1 MKLYY
6 APGACSMTP
15 HIVLNE
21 LGLPYE
27 AVKVD
32 LKTKTIASSGDSF
45 VKINPKGYVPALEL
59 DDGRRLTEVAAIVQY
74 LADLKPEA
82 GLAPANGTFERYQLT
97 EWLTF
102 IASEIHKGMGALF
115 NPAASPDW
123 REAAIDKLN
132 NRFDWLSKQLDGKPY
147 LMGDA
152 FTVADAYLFNILSWA
167 RLVKFDLGPW
177 PALGDYAGRIGARP
191 AVVETLKSEGLLR

>member
-6 APGACSMTP
+6 APGACWMTP

-32 LKTKTIASSGDSF
+32 LKTKTVAGGDSF
-45 VKINPKGYVPALEL
+45 VKINPKGYVPAIEL
-59 DDGRRLTEVAAIVQY
+59 DDGRHLTEVAAIVLY

-82 GLAPANGTFERYQLT
+82 GLAPANGTFERYQLV

-102 IASEIHKGMGALF
+102 ISSEIHKGMGTLF
-115 NPAASPDW
+115 NPTVSPDW
-123 REAAIDKLN
+123 RQASIDRLN

-152 FTVADAYLFNILSWA
+152 FTIADAYLFNILSWA
-167 RLVKFDLGPW
+167 RLVKFDLDPW
-177 PALGDYAGRIGARP
+177 PTLGDYAGRIGARP
-191 AVVETLKSEGLLR
+191 AVIETLKSEGLLR